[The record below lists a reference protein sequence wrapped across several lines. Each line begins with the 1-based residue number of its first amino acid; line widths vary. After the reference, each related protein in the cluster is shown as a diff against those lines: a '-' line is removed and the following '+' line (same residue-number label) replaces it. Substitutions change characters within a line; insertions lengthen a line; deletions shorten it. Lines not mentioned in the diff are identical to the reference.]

1 MKKLLSL
8 LIALVAFAI
17 VGCGGGD
24 KKSESKAEPQVLN
37 LFSWADNVDPA
48 VIEKFEKENNCKVNY
63 DVFANNEELLAKLPE
78 LLADKDS
85 ILINASHFMQF
96 EKIVAALQ
104 S

>member
-63 DVFANNEELLAKLPE
+63 DVFANNE
-78 LLADKDS
+78 
-85 ILINASHFMQF
+85 
-96 EKIVAALQ
+96 
-104 S
+104 